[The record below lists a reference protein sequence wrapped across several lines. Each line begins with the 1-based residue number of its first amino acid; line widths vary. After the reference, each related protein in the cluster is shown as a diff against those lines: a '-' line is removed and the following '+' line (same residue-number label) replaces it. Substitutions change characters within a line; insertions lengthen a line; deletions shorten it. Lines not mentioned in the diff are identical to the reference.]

1 MKIAPVRLNGGF
13 VCLFMFLLPQMSNE
27 KSKQEIKDVLENKL
41 LWDGQRLAIVDPA
54 VGLAVQGVAIER
66 QEQ

>member
-1 MKIAPVRLNGGF
+1 
-13 VCLFMFLLPQMSNE
+13 MFLLPQMSNE

-41 LWDGQRLAIVDPA
+41 LWDGQRLAVVDPA